1 MPAVERPKDGLA
13 VEGLSLVGSS
23 VHMSFYDLAHNDASA
38 IEEISV
44 LLLSMP
50 VMEHCNA
57 CGLGACAS
65 HHFVGMG
72 FQFMPTKAAWRKAR
86 PR

>member
-1 MPAVERPKDGLA
+1 
-13 VEGLSLVGSS
+13 VEGLSLLGSGVQMPFHDS
-23 VHMSFYDLAHNDASA
+23 THNDASA

-44 LLLSMP
+44 LLFSMP
-50 VMEHCNA
+50 VMGDCNA

-72 FQFMPTKAAWRKAR
+72 FQFMPMKAAWRKTH